1 MGGLMSQILDRF
13 LSCLA
18 ELREQFRQPALDP
31 GPLVPVPRAGQR
43 GMIAA
48 RLVALYAR
56 ESDRAA
62 VAAWADELVR
72 LLDRPALP
80 ASVATPAVEAWLEQL
95 AVYLEELL
103 RRCDAAAGLAP
114 LDADRDLAE
123 LTRTCEQLVGA
134 GIGSARPAVLGGDD
148 FDRST
153 FCAPTGRRQFLILLI
168 ASAFRRET
176 VVRKLRATQYGV
188 ELAADPEAVRSRLDR
203 TPPVAAVLCD
213 AAEPSRHLQRL
224 AQLGVPLTGPSSPPV
239 ILIATTG
246 AAVARRRARALG
258 AAGVWHAPFCLTEL
272 TALLP

>member
-1 MGGLMSQILDRF
+1 MGGLMSQILERF

-18 ELREQFRQPALDP
+18 ELREQFRQPALAL

-80 ASVATPAVEAWLEQL
+80 AAVATPAVEAWLEQL
-95 AVYLEELL
+95 AVYLEKLL
-103 RRCDAAAGLAP
+103 RRSDAAAGLAP
-114 LDADRDLAE
+114 LDADGDLAD
-123 LTRTCEQLVGA
+123 LIRTCEQIVGA
-134 GIGSARPAVLGGDD
+134 GTDSVRGAGVDGDDSDRPA
-148 FDRST
+148 
-153 FCAPTGRRQFLILLI
+153 FCAPTGREQFLVLLI
-168 ASAFRRET
+168 ASVFRRET
-176 VVRKLRATQYGV
+176 VVRKLRAAQYGV
-188 ELAADPEAVRSRLDR
+188 ELAADPQAVCSRLGR
-203 TPPVAAVLCD
+203 TPAVAAVLCD

-224 AQLGVPLTGPSSPPV
+224 TQLGVPLNGPSSPPV

-246 AAVARRRARALG
+246 AAVARRRAHALG
-258 AAGVWHAPFCLTEL
+258 AAGAWHAPFCLEEL